1 MTRRLFRGYFIVLLF
16 PLFISCTSRKGDSES
31 ALLLDSASIKS
42 GQKIFTENCSA
53 CHNFKEDGIGPQ
65 LGGLTL
71 IMPVEW
77 IKKFIKDPK
86 TILESGDERA
96 SHLHEQFKTI
106 MPSFPHYSEEELDD
120 LVAFLSTQKT
130 PVRKS
135 IFDPNALKDP
145 IPDIIPLSDLVVE
158 MEEVTQIPPSSD
170 KGQLTRICKLDT
182 RPGSNDLFIVDL
194 RGRLYQL
201 KNNQP
206 VLYLDMV
213 KEQPKFIENPG
224 LATGFG
230 SFAFHPEFQ
239 KNGLLYT
246 SHTEGPDSGI
256 ADFAYADSI
265 KVLLQWVV
273 TEWKTDKPN
282 ALPFE
287 GKGRE
292 LLRVNMVHSYH
303 GMQEITFNPLA
314 KAGDDDYGLLYIG
327 IGDGSSVEFGYPSLV
342 HSKEKILGTII
353 CIDPAGKNSKNG
365 NYGIPPN
372 NPFAKDENPNTVK
385 EIYAYGFRNPHRI
398 SWTSTGQ
405 IIASNIGHHH
415 IESLYLILPG
425 HDYGWP
431 LREGGFVM
439 DQSKG
444 MNNVY
449 PLPADDEKNNIT
461 YPIAQYDHDEG
472 NAISGGFEYWGKA
485 IPELKGK
492 YLFGDIVKGRLFYV
506 EMKDVKLGTYAPV
519 KEWKITIGGKLK
531 TLVELCGAD
540 KVDMRFGR
548 DNVGEIYI
556 MTKPDGRVYKLVR
569 ARHQG
574 V

>member
-1 MTRRLFRGYFIVLLF
+1 MTERFLPIACIILVFTSLIT
-16 PLFISCTSRKGDSES
+16 CTSRKAESES

-120 LVAFLSTQKT
+120 LVAFLATQKA

-158 MEEVTQIPPSSD
+158 MEEITQIPPSSD

-194 RGRLYQL
+194 RGKLYQL

-213 KEQPKFIENPG
+213 KERPKFIENPG

-239 KNGLLYT
+239 TNGLLYT

-314 KAGDDDYGLLYIG
+314 KADDDDYGLLYIG

-353 CIDPAGKNSKNG
+353 RIDPAGKNSKNG

-372 NPFAKDENPNTVK
+372 NPFAKDENPNTIK

-398 SWTSTGQ
+398 SWTSSGQ

-425 HDYGWP
+425 RDYGWP

-444 MNNVY
+444 MNNIY
-449 PLPADDEKNNIT
+449 PLPSDDEKNNIT

-519 KEWKITIGGKLK
+519 KEWRITIGGELK

-556 MTKPDGRVYKLVR
+556 MTKPDGRVYKLVH

>member
-1 MTRRLFRGYFIVLLF
+1 MTTRLFRGYFIVLLF
-16 PLFISCTSRKGDSES
+16 PLFISCTSRKGDSEREIL
-31 ALLLDSASIKS
+31 ADSVSIKL
-42 GQKIFTENCSA
+42 GRKIFTENCSA

-77 IKKFIKDPK
+77 IKKFIRDPK
-86 TILESGDERA
+86 TVLESGDERA
-96 SHLHEQFKTI
+96 SLLHEQFKTI
-106 MPSFPHYSEEELDD
+106 MPSFPHYTEEELNG
-120 LVAFLSTQKT
+120 LVAYLATQKA
-130 PVRKS
+130 PARKS
-135 IFDPNALKDP
+135 IYDPNALKDP
-145 IPDIIPLSDLVVE
+145 IPDTIPLSDLVVE
-158 MEEVTQIPPSSD
+158 IEEVTQIPPSSD

-182 RPGSNDLFIVDL
+182 RPGSDDLFIVDL

-201 KNNQP
+201 KDNQP
-206 VLYLDMV
+206 ILYLDMV
-213 KEQPKFIENPG
+213 KERSKFIEKPG

-256 ADFAYADSI
+256 ADFTYPDSI
-265 KVLLQWVV
+265 KVLLQWVL
-273 TEWKTDKPN
+273 TEWKTDTPG
-282 ALPFE
+282 ALPFA

-314 KAGDDDYGLLYIG
+314 KPGDDDYALLYIG
-327 IGDGSSVEFGYPSLV
+327 IGDGSSVEFGYPSLA

-353 CIDPAGKNSKNG
+353 RIDPAGKNSKNG
-365 NYGIPPN
+365 KYRIPPN

-398 SWTSTGQ
+398 SWTSSGQ
-405 IIASNIGHHH
+405 IIASNIGHHN
-415 IESLYLILPG
+415 IESLNLILPG

-439 DQSKG
+439 DLSKG
-444 MNNVY
+444 MNNIY
-449 PLPADDEKNNIT
+449 PLPSDDKKNNIT

-472 NAISGGFEYWGKA
+472 NAISGGFEYWGKT

-506 EMKDVKLGTYAPV
+506 EMKDVKVGAYAPI
-519 KEWKITIGGKLK
+519 KEWRITLGGKLK

-540 KVDMRFGR
+540 KVDVRFGR
-548 DNVGEIYI
+548 DNLGEIYI

-569 ARHQG
+569 ARRKAT
-574 V
+574 